1 MTGMFLGSLDL
12 LISYSDLLLY
22 SLKSFVCSHF
32 LYFSIFLINI
42 EETFCGSSFWV
53 RSESDQLLNKNVS
66 VLFDFL
72 MILLN
77 WLFCWIC
84 WKARLL
90 DRYDLYESLSACVV
104 LALSESPFNL
114 LSIDS
119 NFSLILLSI
128 KCSNMFDSS
137 IQWVLFFTSSGS
149 IYSSA

>member
-1 MTGMFLGSLDL
+1 MFLGSLDL

-22 SLKSFVCSHF
+22 SLKSFVCSHS
-32 LYFSIFLINI
+32 LYFSIFLINF
-42 EETFCGSSFWV
+42 EETFWDSSFWV

-128 KCSNMFDSS
+128 KCSNMLDSS
-137 IQWVLFFTSSGS
+137 IQWVLFFTSSDS